1 MLDSVFEASHFSF
14 VLHMSGFDMF
24 LEDTLHTL
32 LRNAEF
38 FDNRSLRITLLV
50 QKCRVCQIV
59 LSLASF
65 VDSDK
70 EMGADDVV
78 VTLAVSKVFFLH
90 LNDSTDQR

>member
-1 MLDSVFEASHFSF
+1 
-14 VLHMSGFDMF
+14 MSGFDMF

-32 LRNAEF
+32 LRYAEF
-38 FDNRSLRITLLV
+38 FDNSSLRITLLV
-50 QKCRVCQIV
+50 QKCCVCQTV

-78 VTLAVSKVFFLH
+78 VKKVSKVFFFTLE
-90 LNDSTDQR
+90 